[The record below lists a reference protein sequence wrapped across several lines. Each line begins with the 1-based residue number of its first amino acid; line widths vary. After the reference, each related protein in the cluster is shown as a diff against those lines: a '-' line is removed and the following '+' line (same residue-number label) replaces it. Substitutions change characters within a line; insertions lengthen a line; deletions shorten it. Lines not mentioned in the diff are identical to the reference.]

1 MRLKGG
7 DLWEAWREKTWYIS
21 SGGQERKEKP
31 VKGEKNK
38 KKIFVGTLTVSTAP
52 ELLASE
58 QKNQES
64 RTRDKSEEEEEE
76 EEGKEGQVPAS
87 RFFLPLDFT
96 NVTLALR
103 IVEGVPLVVKE
114 EKYEIFHRCC
124 WKEWSNKG
132 SSEARFK
139 TLLAG
144 ADLGRSWPWQEL
156 TLAGAVVNGEMIRS
170 NDQVK

>member
-21 SGGQERKEKP
+21 SSGQERKEKP

-76 EEGKEGQVPAS
+76 EEGKEGQVPA
-87 RFFLPLDFT
+87 R
-96 NVTLALR
+96 
-103 IVEGVPLVVKE
+103 
-114 EKYEIFHRCC
+114 
-124 WKEWSNKG
+124 
-132 SSEARFK
+132 
-139 TLLAG
+139 
-144 ADLGRSWPWQEL
+144 
-156 TLAGAVVNGEMIRS
+156 
-170 NDQVK
+170 

>member
-1 MRLKGG
+1 MRSLAGE
-7 DLWEAWREKTWYIS
+7 DLIHQQQWAREKGKT
-21 SGGQERKEKP
+21 

-124 WKEWSNKG
+124 
-132 SSEARFK
+132 
-139 TLLAG
+139 
-144 ADLGRSWPWQEL
+144 
-156 TLAGAVVNGEMIRS
+156 
-170 NDQVK
+170 

>member
-1 MRLKGG
+1 MIDCRQR
-7 DLWEAWREKTWYIS
+7 WAREK
-21 SGGQERKEKP
+21 EKTS
-31 VKGEKNK
+31 KGRGEEEEN
-38 KKIFVGTLTVSTAP
+38 FVGTLTVSTAP

-114 EKYEIFHRCC
+114 EKYE
-124 WKEWSNKG
+124 NL
-132 SSEARFK
+132 SSM
-139 TLLAG
+139 LLK
-144 ADLGRSWPWQEL
+144 R
-156 TLAGAVVNGEMIRS
+156 M
-170 NDQVK
+170 VK

>member
-1 MRLKGG
+1 MGKR
-7 DLWEAWREKTWYIS
+7 
-21 SGGQERKEKP
+21 ERKKP
-31 VKGEKNK
+31 VKGEEKK

-64 RTRDKSEEEEEE
+64 RTRDKSEEEEE

-124 WKEWSNKG
+124 
-132 SSEARFK
+132 
-139 TLLAG
+139 
-144 ADLGRSWPWQEL
+144 
-156 TLAGAVVNGEMIRS
+156 
-170 NDQVK
+170 